1 MALAERPVTR
11 VAVVDLGT
19 NSTRLLVADVADGRL
34 AEVDRLLAVTR
45 LGQGVDASRRLHPDA
60 IARVSDCLARYRAAA
75 DAHGATVRVA
85 VATSAVRDAADRDAF
100 LALVEREHGFVP
112 RLLSGAEE
120 AELAFR
126 GVTAGRTLAG
136 PTLVL
141 DVGGGS
147 TELVVGNGR
156 GVAFRTSLDVG
167 CVRVSER
174 FLHGDPPLAGE
185 LERCAAHV
193 RAELGAHAAAM
204 PRPVRAIGVAGTA
217 ITLATLDL
225 GLEEESEAVHGHVLP
240 AAAIAAEADRLAAAT
255 HAAIAARRGIH
266 PQRAPVIAG
275 GAIVVREALAFAGA
289 DALEVS
295 LQDILHG
302 AALAAV

>member
-1 MALAERPVTR
+1 MTR

-19 NSTRLLVADVADGRL
+19 NSTRLLVADVVGGRL
-34 AEVDRLLAVTR
+34 VEVDRLLAITR

-60 IARVSDCLARYRAAA
+60 IARVSACLARYREAA
-75 DAHGATVRVA
+75 DAHGATMRVA

-100 LALVEREHGFVP
+100 LALVEGEHGFAP
-112 RLLSGAEE
+112 RLLSGEEE
-120 AELAFR
+120 AELTFR
-126 GVTAGRTLAG
+126 GVTAGRELAG

-147 TELVVGNGR
+147 TELVVGDGA

-174 FLHGDPPLAGE
+174 FLAGDPPTAEELA
-185 LERCAAHV
+185 RCAGHV
-193 RAELGAHAAAM
+193 RSELARHADAM
-204 PRPVRAIGVAGTA
+204 PRPVGAIGVAGTA

-225 GLEEESEAVHGHVLP
+225 GLAEESEAVHGHVLP
-240 AAAIAAEADRLAAAT
+240 AASIAAEAARLAAAT
-255 HAAIAARRGIH
+255 HAQTAARRGIH

-275 GAIVVREALAFAGA
+275 GAIVVREALAFAGV

-302 AALAAV
+302 AALAAAA

>member
-1 MALAERPVTR
+1 MTR

-19 NSTRLLVADVADGRL
+19 NSTRLLMADVVDGRL
-34 AEVDRLLAVTR
+34 VEVDRLLAITR
-45 LGQGVDASRRLHPDA
+45 LGQGVDASRRLHPEA
-60 IARVSDCLARYRAAA
+60 VARVSACLARYRAAA

-100 LALVEREHGFVP
+100 LALVEGEHGFVP
-112 RLLSGAEE
+112 RLLSGEEE
-120 AELAFR
+120 AELTFR
-126 GVTAGRTLAG
+126 GVTAGRALAG

-147 TELVVGNGR
+147 TELVVGDVD

-174 FLHGDPPLAGE
+174 FLHGDPPADEELSRCVEHVRGE
-185 LERCAAHV
+185 LAR
-193 RAELGAHAAAM
+193 HAAGM
-204 PRPVRAIGVAGTA
+204 PRPTVAIGVAGTA

-240 AAAIAAEADRLAAAT
+240 AAAIAAEAARLAAAT
-255 HAAIAARRGIH
+255 HAGIAARRGIH
-266 PQRAPVIAG
+266 PQRASVIAG
-275 GAIVVREALAFAGA
+275 GAIVVREALAFAGV

-295 LQDILHG
+295 LQDVLHG
-302 AALAAV
+302 AALAAAA